1 MQCDVDR
8 YFEPVGLH
16 VEQLYWASNIRVP
29 DQVLNQINTK
39 IANEQAAL
47 AAQANVATVKANA
60 DARIADAEGKAESS
74 QIEGDALRAN
84 PEILR
89 QRAIEAGRELSV
101 CVLEKGS
108 EPGAHVLSGAVMD
121 PRALTELFPDWA
133 ERGAPLKQKVTRDEF
148 LFLSETG
155 ARSTPN
161 ALLPECFHNEGNYII
176 SLGEVTRWLAQQAEA
191 LEVAIFPG
199 FAAAEVLYG
208 DNGEVIGVATGDMG
222 IEKDGS
228 IGPAFERGMA
238 LQAKYT
244 IFAEGARGHLGRQLI
259 ARYTLDE
266 GKDPQA
272 YGIGIKELWQIDP
285 SRHEPGLVVHAAG
298 WPLDSD
304 TYGGA
309 FLYHADGG
317 KVAIG
322 YVVGLDYRNPWLSPF
337 EEFQRFKTHPS
348 IRKHLEG
355 GTRIGYGARAIT
367 AGGLLSLPK
376 TVFPG
381 GALVGCEAGHLNAS
395 RIKGSHAAIKTGML
409 CADAAFDALAADRQ
423 HDELSSY
430 PKAFE
435 ASWLFTELQQAKNFK
450 QWFKKGQTVATL
462 MTGVEQWLLPKL
474 GVRNPPWTLHR
485 TQPDH
490 ACLEPAAKHTRIA
503 YPKPDGVLTFDRLSS
518 VFLSST
524 NHDENQPSH
533 LTLKDPSI
541 PVKVNLAEYAGPEA
555 RYCPAGVYEF
565 VGEADNA
572 RLQINAQNCVHCK
585 TCDIKDPTQNIVWVT
600 PQGGGGPNYSG
611 M

>member
-1 MQCDVDR
+1 MSA
-8 YFEPVGLH
+8 E
-16 VEQLYWASNIRVP
+16 
-29 DQVLNQINTK
+29 
-39 IANEQAAL
+39 
-47 AAQANVATVKANA
+47 ANA
-60 DARIADAEGKAESS
+60 LPPREVMEFDVVVVGAGPAGLATAIR
-74 QIEGDALRAN
+74 
-84 PEILR
+84 LR
-89 QRAIEAGRELSV
+89 QRAIDAGRELSV

-155 ARSTPN
+155 ARTTPH

-208 DNGEVIGVATGDMG
+208 DDGAVIGVATGDMG
-222 IEKDGS
+222 IEKDGT

-238 LQAKYT
+238 LHAKYT
-244 IFAEGARGHLGRQLI
+244 VFAEGARGHLGRQLI
-259 ARYTLDE
+259 SRFKLDE

-285 SRHEPGLVVHAAG
+285 AKHEPGLVVHAAG
-298 WPLDSD
+298 WPLDTD

-322 YVVGLDYRNPWLSPF
+322 YVVGLDYKNPWLSPF

-367 AGGLLSLPK
+367 AGGLMSLPK

-381 GALVGCEAGHLNAS
+381 GALVGCEAGYLNVS

-409 CADAAFDALAADRQ
+409 CADAAFDALVADRQ
-423 HDELSSY
+423 HDELSAY
-430 PKAFE
+430 PAAFE
-435 ASWLFTELQQAKNFK
+435 TSWLHDELKLSKNFK

-462 MTGVEQWLLPKL
+462 MTGIEQWLLPKL
-474 GVRNPPWTLHR
+474 GVRNPPWTLRHSI
-485 TQPDH
+485 PDH
-490 ACLEPAAKHTRIA
+490 ACLEPASKHTRIA

-524 NHDENQPSH
+524 NHAENQPSH
-533 LTLKDPSI
+533 LTLKDASI

-565 VGEADNA
+565 VGDGNDA

>member
-1 MQCDVDR
+1 MSA
-8 YFEPVGLH
+8 E
-16 VEQLYWASNIRVP
+16 
-29 DQVLNQINTK
+29 
-39 IANEQAAL
+39 
-47 AAQANVATVKANA
+47 ANA
-60 DARIADAEGKAESS
+60 LPPREVMEFDVVIVGAGPAGLATAIR
-74 QIEGDALRAN
+74 
-84 PEILR
+84 LR

-155 ARSTPN
+155 SRGTPN

-259 ARYTLDE
+259 ARYKLDE

-285 SRHEPGLVVHAAG
+285 AKHEPGLVVHAAG

-322 YVVGLDYRNPWLSPF
+322 YVVGLDYKNPWLSPF
-337 EEFQRFKTHPS
+337 EEFQRFKTHPD

-381 GALVGCEAGHLNAS
+381 GALVGCEAGYLNAS

-423 HDELSSY
+423 HDELSAY

-490 ACLEPAAKHTRIA
+490 ACLEPASKHTRIA